1 MIALGVI
8 GFLGGYLEKNLSK
21 DSKITIILL
30 VIAATASYE
39 TFAYLY
45 RGVVLSSNIE
55 MFIFIKKL
63 LIEVLFNTLI
73 TIIIYPLI
81 QKFGY
86 KIEDIFRSQQILTR
100 YF

>member
-1 MIALGVI
+1 MGLI

-30 VIAATASYE
+30 VISATAVYE
-39 TFAYLY
+39 IFSYLY
-45 RGVVLSSNIE
+45 RGIVLSSNIE

-63 LIEVLFNTLI
+63 LVEVLFNTLI

-86 KIEDIFRSQQILTR
+86 KMEDIFRSQQILTR

>member
-1 MIALGVI
+1 MGLI

-30 VIAATASYE
+30 VISATAGYE
-39 TFAYLY
+39 IFSYLY
-45 RGVVLSSNIE
+45 RGIVLSSNIE

-63 LIEVLFNTLI
+63 LVEVLFNTLI

-86 KIEDIFRSQQILTR
+86 KMEDIF
-100 YF
+100 

>member
-1 MIALGVI
+1 MD
-8 GFLGGYLEKNLSK
+8 FFGGYLEKNLSK

-30 VIAATASYE
+30 VISATAGYE
-39 TFAYLY
+39 IFSYLY
-45 RGVVLSSNIE
+45 RGMVLDSNIE
-55 MFIFIKKL
+55 MFIFIRKL
-63 LIEVLFNTLI
+63 LIELLFNILI

-86 KIEDIFRSQQILTR
+86 KMEDIFRSPQILTR

>member
-1 MIALGVI
+1 M
-8 GFLGGYLEKNLSK
+8 SK

>member
-1 MIALGVI
+1 MGLI

-30 VIAATASYE
+30 VISATAGYE
-39 TFAYLY
+39 IFSYLY
-45 RGVVLSSNIE
+45 RGIVLSSNIE

-63 LIEVLFNTLI
+63 LVEVLFNTLI

-86 KIEDIFRSQQILTR
+86 KMEDIFRSQQILTR

>member
-1 MIALGVI
+1 MGLI
-8 GFLGGYLEKNLSK
+8 GFLCGYLEKNLSK

-30 VIAATASYE
+30 VISATAGYE
-39 TFAYLY
+39 IFSYLY
-45 RGVVLSSNIE
+45 RGIVLSSNIE

-63 LIEVLFNTLI
+63 LVEVLFNTLI

-86 KIEDIFRSQQILTR
+86 KMEDIFRSQQILTR

>member
-1 MIALGVI
+1 MGII

-30 VIAATASYE
+30 VISATAGYE
-39 TFAYLY
+39 IFSYLY
-45 RGVVLSSNIE
+45 RGIVLSSNIE

-63 LIEVLFNTLI
+63 LVEVLFNTLI

-86 KIEDIFRSQQILTR
+86 KMEDIFRSQQILTR